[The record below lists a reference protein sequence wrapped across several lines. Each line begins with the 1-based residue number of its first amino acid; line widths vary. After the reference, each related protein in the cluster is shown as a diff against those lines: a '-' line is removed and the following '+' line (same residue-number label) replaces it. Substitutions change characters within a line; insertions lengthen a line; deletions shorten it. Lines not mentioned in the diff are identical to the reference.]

1 MRIIGYKMMTHAR
14 MVGFVK
20 FNDGN
25 RFNFNKGNLT
35 KVDLNMVI
43 NDIIDKKDH
52 TNWDI
57 VLTEEERNYIKK
69 NPDELIKVIYSE

>member
-35 KVDLNMVI
+35 KVDLNVVM

-57 VLTEEERNYIKK
+57 VFTEEERNYIKK
-69 NPDELIKVIYSE
+69 NPDKLIQVIYSE

>member
-14 MVGFVK
+14 MVGFVRFK
-20 FNDGN
+20 DGN
-25 RFNFNKGNLT
+25 RLNYNKTNLCR
-35 KVDLNMVI
+35 VDLNYVI

-57 VLTEEERNYIKK
+57 VLNEEERNYIKK
-69 NPDELIKVIYSE
+69 HPNELIKFIYSE